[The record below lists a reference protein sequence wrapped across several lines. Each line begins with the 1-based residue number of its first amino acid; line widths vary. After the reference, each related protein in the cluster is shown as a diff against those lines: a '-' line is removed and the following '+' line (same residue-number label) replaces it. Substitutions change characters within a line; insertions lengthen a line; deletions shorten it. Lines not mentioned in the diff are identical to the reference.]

1 MFYTIVDG
9 AGNVVAAGEGNA
21 PPANALVLPG
31 ETAQSL
37 IGYAQNNS
45 APNANDGTQWQAQV
59 FNHLSANLIKVLGD
73 GDVDLLPRTDDQL
86 LTAFKNII
94 AANVEQITPASVI
107 AGLTAL
113 RTETYRPGYRAG
125 GDYVLGGG
133 DADRGAY
140 AGQQWQVIN
149 ADNTLGDRYF
159 WTNGAG
165 ATAADRRNAG
175 RWRLMSGAVQ
185 IWRRGEAANGAGSAG
200 ELRNIPAEYRHYV
213 GDGSAAERQWQWK
226 HFRRLYACQN
236 ADSVTVNSHT
246 SGGMSVDAWLGG
258 AAWEFVG
265 NTGGDPNDETFYI
278 TRTDNSGFAYQHGAG
293 YANNDSTIDAIW
305 GEL

>member
-45 APNANDGTQWQAQV
+45 APNANDGTQWQAQI

-159 WTNGAG
+159 WVNGAG

-175 RWRLMSGAVQ
+175 RWRIMSGSPAVQ
-185 IWRRGEAANGAGSAG
+185 IWGRGEAANGAGSAG
-200 ELRNIPAEYRHYV
+200 ELRNIPERLPAMLAQARRRKSN
-213 GDGSAAERQWQWK
+213 GASAIFAACIFIRLIRERVLLTAPK
-226 HFRRLYACQN
+226 IKSRRCASRRRLLLRGKNFLQRLTTCTQPPSPGAG
-236 ADSVTVNSHT
+236 DSTFT
-246 SGGMSVDAWLGG
+246 
-258 AAWEFVG
+258 
-265 NTGGDPNDETFYI
+265 ET
-278 TRTDNSGFAYQHGAG
+278 HGA
-293 YANNDSTIDAIW
+293 SS
-305 GEL
+305 EVRCCRSE

>member
-45 APNANDGTQWQAQV
+45 APNANDGTQWQAQI

-159 WTNGAG
+159 WVNGAG
-165 ATAADRRNAG
+165 ATAADKRNAG
-175 RWRLMSGAVQ
+175 FWRIMQGAVE
-185 IWRRGEAANGAGSAG
+185 IWRRGAAANGAGSAG
-200 ELRNIPAEYRHYV
+200 QLNNIPATHRRYV
-213 GDGSAAERQWQWK
+213 GDGGAGDRQWKWAD
-226 HFRRLYACQN
+226 FRRVYFYFRENVGEASNNQASPISIPT
-236 ADSVTVNSHT
+236 ADFVGGRLV
-246 SGGMSVDAWLGG
+246 SGGADAGVVISQNSVVY
-258 AAWEFVG
+258 AAASAFRENQTYPNSPYVPTHRITGEF
-265 NTGGDPNDETFYI
+265 
-278 TRTDNSGFAYQHGAG
+278 
-293 YANNDSTIDAIW
+293 
-305 GEL
+305 